1 MLAYPEVTGAQLL
14 LSSIC
19 TRADLINIG
28 YFFDLSV
35 FMFRNISV
43 V

>member
-1 MLAYPEVTGAQLL
+1 MLANPELTGAQLL
-14 LSSIC
+14 FSIC

-28 YFFDLSV
+28 YFFGLSV
-35 FMFRNISV
+35 FMFQNISV